1 MARLGE
7 DGRQVLDA
15 ADLDRY
21 ITGNYGE
28 DQFSCSD
35 DDPDDDSDDDLDEE
49 DDDDDLGDDDDFDPD
64 EEVDD

>member
-7 DGRQVLDA
+7 DGRQLLDA

-35 DDPDDDSDDDLDEE
+35 DDDSDDDLDEE
-49 DDDDDLGDDDDFDPD
+49 DDDDDLGDDDDFDLD